1 VSPAYPERITPKMRW
16 HRSTT
21 GHIHSGQSTAI
32 GKSSARKRNR
42 RRSIPMAK
50 ASRGGRMTAAKKR
63 AAKAPGGKG
72 PVKTRKVGKNIM
84 KT

>member
-1 VSPAYPERITPKMRW
+1 
-16 HRSTT
+16 
-21 GHIHSGQSTAI
+21 
-32 GKSSARKRNR
+32 
-42 RRSIPMAK
+42 MAK

-72 PVKTRKVGKNIM
+72 PVKKRNAGRKIK